1 MAANPNG
8 RMIPAAIVAVK
19 GVRFGHDAMY
29 GFGGGPEEAPAV
41 MVRVVLALA
50 PAAGVIELG
59 ANWNV
64 APVGNPET
72 VNVTAEAKPFEGIT
86 LTCTVDDAPCFTV
99 KADCARLMVKS
110 PAGAGATGVMAP
122 NRPPFSPL
130 TPAEKYSV
138 FGSPVPLT
146 PNRSCQRASF

>member
-1 MAANPNG
+1 MGSMAANPNG

-64 APVGNPET
+64 LQIRIGRRQSSRRCPGLPESSVQAATRKIQQGRQRIDVGR
-72 VNVTAEAKPFEGIT
+72 F
-86 LTCTVDDAPCFTV
+86 
-99 KADCARLMVKS
+99 
-110 PAGAGATGVMAP
+110 
-122 NRPPFSPL
+122 
-130 TPAEKYSV
+130 
-138 FGSPVPLT
+138 
-146 PNRSCQRASF
+146 